1 MKIETKD
8 LSKETLA
15 RIVDAFRP
23 YPLTDKHLAKVLHM
37 EMCIEVSKIPAKQDG
52 VEKKIKAMRVT
63 FRSSQKKIKAHNELI
78 SKNNRLGARGRK
90 LLKSIEE
97 LETEYP
103 DLKKGD
109 TT

>member
-1 MKIETKD
+1 MKIETKS
-8 LSKETLA
+8 LSKEVLA
-15 RIVDAFRP
+15 TIVDAFRP
-23 YPLTDKHLAKVLHM
+23 RPLTDKHLAKALHM
-37 EMCIEVSKIPAKQDG
+37 EMCIEVSKIPGKQQG
-52 VEKKIKAMRVT
+52 SKKKIEAMRVT
-63 FRSSQKKIKAHNELI
+63 FRSSQKRIDVHNKLM
-78 SKNNRLGARGRK
+78 KQYNRLGDRGRS